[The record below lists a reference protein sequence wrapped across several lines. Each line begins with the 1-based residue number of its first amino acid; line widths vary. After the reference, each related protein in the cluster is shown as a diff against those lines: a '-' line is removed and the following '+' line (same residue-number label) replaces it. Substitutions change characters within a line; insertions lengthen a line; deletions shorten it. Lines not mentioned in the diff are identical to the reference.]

1 MIRTL
6 KINGRDIDTL
16 KSAQNETF
24 SARVFVN

>member
-6 KINGRDIDTL
+6 KINGRDIDIL